1 MSFQGPRGPN
11 GLTAGFRLFIIQ
23 RHRRKNDPSARRG
36 ETAEAER
43 GQKGMDN
50 RTSKQNY
57 YLDIADSVLERST
70 CLRRKYG
77 AIIVRNDEIISTG
90 YNGAPRGRRNCSDLG
105 VCTRETLHIPSGERY
120 ELCRSVHAEANAII
134 SASRRDMIGATIY
147 LVGRDA
153 RTNELLSDAMSCS
166 MCKRQIINAGIEK
179 IVIRTSKTEYRTIPV
194 SDWIENDDSIFM
206 L

>member
-1 MSFQGPRGPN
+1 
-11 GLTAGFRLFIIQ
+11 
-23 RHRRKNDPSARRG
+23 
-36 ETAEAER
+36 
-43 GQKGMDN
+43 MDN

-105 VCTRETLHIPSGERY
+105 RCTRETLRIPSGERY

-134 SASRRDMIGATIY
+134 SASRRDMIGASIY

-153 RTNELLSDAMSCS
+153 RTGELLHDAMSCS
-166 MCKRQIINAGIEK
+166 MCKRQIINAGIDRV
-179 IVIRTSKTEYRTIPV
+179 IIRTGETEYITIPV
-194 SDWIENDDSIFM
+194 SDWIENDDSIFDPV
-206 L
+206 